1 MYTHTYH
8 LYAYTQIYI
17 YTYSHIRIHISTRT
31 YAYTNKYICTFGDLY
46 MYSMY
51 LCIYKYNAIIQI
63 MKIIINNIVNIVNH
77 IKFVKH
83 LAIVSFRIFAVFLGC
98 LHKIPTRQ
106 PPYPY
111 VYIYMHQEI
120 TSNFGFKH
128 IILISHGTS
137 FFERSFYIYLRI
149 LSLPIALNMPSS

>member
-1 MYTHTYH
+1 MFTHTRVYIHIHIYTSAYTHKHTH
-8 LYAYTQIYI
+8 RCE
-17 YTYSHIRIHISTRT
+17 SKSISTL
-31 YAYTNKYICTFGDLY
+31 GDLY

-51 LCIYKYNAIIQI
+51 LCIYKYNAIIKI

-149 LSLPIALNMPSS
+149 LSEG